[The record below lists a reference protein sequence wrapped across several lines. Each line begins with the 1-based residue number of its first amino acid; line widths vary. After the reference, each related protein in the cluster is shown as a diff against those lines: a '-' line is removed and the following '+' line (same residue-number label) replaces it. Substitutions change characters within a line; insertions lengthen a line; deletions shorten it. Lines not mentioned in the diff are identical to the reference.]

1 MLIDTRAIDFPMT
14 GAILRHVEHRVESAL
29 GPLARAVLKVT
40 ARLEDVNAGRG
51 GIDKRCG
58 LTVALRRHGV
68 VVARATDFDLYVA
81 VDRAARRARR
91 LVLRALR
98 QHVRRQRGDRQR
110 PGALVG
116 A

>member
-1 MLIDTRAIDFPMT
+1 MLIDTRPIGFPLT
-14 GAILRHVEHRVESAL
+14 AAILRHVEYRVESAL
-29 GPLARAVLKVT
+29 GPVARRVLKVT

-68 VVARATDFDLYVA
+68 VVAHATDGDLYAA

-91 LVLRALR
+91 LVLRAMR

-110 PGALVG
+110 PGALLG

>member
-1 MLIDTRAIDFPMT
+1 MFIDTRAIDFPLT
-14 GAILRHVEHRVESAL
+14 AAILRHVEFRVESAL
-29 GPLARAVLKVT
+29 GPLAQAVLKVT

-51 GIDKRCG
+51 GIDKRCS
-58 LTVALRRHGV
+58 LTIALRRHGV
-68 VVARATDFDLYVA
+68 VVARATDGDLYAA

-91 LVLRALR
+91 LVQRSLR
-98 QHVRRQRGDRQR
+98 QHVRRQREDRQR